1 MKLHID
7 DELATRILTKLIKED
22 SKYLIT
28 EYHELLELGRS
39 IQDFQK
45 RDLAMTLQVLKAMQ
59 VLYEYYDGNDLDIE
73 L

>member
-7 DELATRILTKLIKED
+7 DELATRILTKLIKKD